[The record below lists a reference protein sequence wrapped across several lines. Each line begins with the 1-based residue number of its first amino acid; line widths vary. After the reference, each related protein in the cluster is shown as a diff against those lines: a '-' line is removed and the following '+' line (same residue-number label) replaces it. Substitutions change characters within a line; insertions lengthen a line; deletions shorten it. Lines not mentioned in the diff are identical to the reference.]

1 MVNRPS
7 ESHRNMKW
15 LYEQVNAG
23 NPVVVM
29 MSLDTFQFQHSSPL
43 SPRPIDFAM
52 PVENRRSSF
61 TFAGVVIGYNTED
74 KDNAYWTVLVPRQ
87 PADNYYVKVKMNYLT
102 DNGKDFGRLSRRMV
116 AVTGITEMSE

>member
-1 MVNRPS
+1 
-7 ESHRNMKW
+7 MKW

-43 SPRPIDFAM
+43 SLRPIDFAM
-52 PVENRRSSF
+52 PVENSRSSF

-116 AVTGITEMSE
+116 AVTGITEVSE

>member
-1 MVNRPS
+1 
-7 ESHRNMKW
+7 MKW
-15 LYEQVNAG
+15 LYEQVSAG

-29 MSLDTFQFQHSSPL
+29 MSLDTFQFQHSSPFSL
-43 SPRPIDFAM
+43 RPIDAAI
-52 PVENRRSSF
+52 PVRNGRSSF

-102 DNGKDFGRLSRRMV
+102 DNGKDFGRLSRKMV
-116 AVTGITEMSE
+116 AVTGITEVSE

>member
-1 MVNRPS
+1 
-7 ESHRNMKW
+7 MKW
-15 LYEQVNAG
+15 LYEKVNAG

-43 SPRPIDFAM
+43 SLRPIDFAM
-52 PVENRRSSF
+52 PVENGQSSF

-87 PADNYYVKVKMNYLT
+87 PADNYYVRGKMNYLT

-116 AVTGITEMSE
+116 AVTGITVVSE

>member
-1 MVNRPS
+1 
-7 ESHRNMKW
+7 MKW
-15 LYEQVNAG
+15 LYEKVNAG

-43 SPRPIDFAM
+43 SLRPIDFAM
-52 PVENRRSSF
+52 PVENGQSSF

-87 PADNYYVKVKMNYLT
+87 PADNYYVKVKMNYLV

-116 AVTGITEMSE
+116 AVTGITEVSE

>member
-1 MVNRPS
+1 
-7 ESHRNMKW
+7 MKW

-43 SPRPIDFAM
+43 SFRPIDAAM
-52 PVENRRSSF
+52 PVRNGESSF
-61 TFAGVVIGYNTED
+61 SFAGVVIGYNTED
-74 KDNAYWTVLVPRQ
+74 KNNAYWTVLVPRQ
-87 PADNYYVKVKMNYLT
+87 PADNYYVKVKMNYLV

-116 AVTGITEMSE
+116 AVTGITEVSE

>member
-1 MVNRPS
+1 MAQPGDG
-7 ESHRNMKW
+7 ERNMKW
-15 LYEQVNAG
+15 LYEQVSAG

-43 SPRPIDFAM
+43 SLRPIDFAM
-52 PVENRRSSF
+52 PVENDQSSF

-87 PADNYYVKVKMNYLT
+87 PADNYYVKVKMNYYT

-116 AVTGITEMSE
+116 AVTGITVVSE

>member
-1 MVNRPS
+1 MAQPGDG
-7 ESHRNMKW
+7 ERNMKW
-15 LYEQVNAG
+15 LYEQVSAG

-43 SPRPIDFAM
+43 SLRPIDFAM
-52 PVENRRSSF
+52 PVENSHSSF

-116 AVTGITEMSE
+116 AVTGITEMS

>member
-1 MVNRPS
+1 MAQPG
-7 ESHRNMKW
+7 EGERNMKW

-43 SPRPIDFAM
+43 SLRPIDFAM
-52 PVENRRSSF
+52 PVENSRSSF

-102 DNGKDFGRLSRRMV
+102 DNGKDFGRLSRKMV
-116 AVTGITEMSE
+116 AVTGITEMS

>member
-1 MVNRPS
+1 
-7 ESHRNMKW
+7 MKW
-15 LYEQVNAG
+15 LYEKVNAG

-43 SPRPIDFAM
+43 SLRPIDFAM
-52 PVENRRSSF
+52 PVENDQSSF

-87 PADNYYVKVKMNYLT
+87 PADNYYVKVKMNYYT

-116 AVTGITEMSE
+116 AVTGITEVSE

>member
-1 MVNRPS
+1 MAQPG
-7 ESHRNMKW
+7 EGERNMKW

-52 PVENRRSSF
+52 PVENSRSSF

-87 PADNYYVKVKMNYLT
+87 PADNYYVKVKMNYLV

-116 AVTGITEMSE
+116 AVTGITEMS

>member
-1 MVNRPS
+1 MAQPG
-7 ESHRNMKW
+7 EGERNMKW

-43 SPRPIDFAM
+43 SLRPIDFAM
-52 PVENRRSSF
+52 PVENGQSSF

-102 DNGKDFGRLSRRMV
+102 DNGKDFGRLSRKMV
-116 AVTGITEMSE
+116 AVTGITEMS